1 MMGRW
6 AEGVDSPTRSMSAK
20 RTCVEICSDASDEDP
35 LARLMC
41 AAQGGD
47 PQAYSALLRA
57 IIPLV
62 RGYAL
67 RRCSFLG
74 HADID
79 DLVQEVLLSI
89 HAVRMTY
96 DPDRPF
102 KPWLFAIT
110 HHRVVDAVRRRALR
124 TANEVAAEDVPFDQ
138 VSDPA
143 SDEAPFGDSGAI
155 HQALRALPR
164 TQRTALELLKLK
176 EMSLKEAAAE
186 IGSTVGA
193 LKVSTHRAMVSLRRS
208 LIGAVDRAHGMSGGS
223 ESVSRW

>member
-1 MMGRW
+1 MMAGW
-6 AEGVDSPTRSMSAK
+6 ADRVDPPK
-20 RTCVEICSDASDEDP
+20 RAMPANRACAGICGNARDGDP

-47 PQAYSALLRA
+47 QAAYSDLLRA

-62 RGYAL
+62 RSYAV

-79 DLVQEVLLSI
+79 DLVQDVLLSI

-102 KPWLFAIT
+102 KPWLFAIA

-124 TANEVAAEDVPFDQ
+124 TANEVAAEDVPCGHIP
-138 VSDPA
+138 DPV

-155 HQALRALPR
+155 NQALRALPR

-208 LIGAVDRAHGMSGGS
+208 LIGAMD
-223 ESVSRW
+223 

>member
-1 MMGRW
+1 MMTGWVESGDLARH
-6 AEGVDSPTRSMSAK
+6 SMPGK
-20 RTCVEICSDASDEDP
+20 RACVETCGDARDGDP

-47 PQAYSALLRA
+47 QAAYSDLLRA

-62 RGYAL
+62 RSYAV

-79 DLVQEVLLSI
+79 DLVQDVLLSV
-89 HAVRMTY
+89 HAVRKTY
-96 DPDRPF
+96 DTDRPF
-102 KPWLFAIT
+102 KPWLFAIA
-110 HHRVVDAVRRRALR
+110 HHRVVDVLRRRALR
-124 TANEVAAEDVPFDQ
+124 TANEVAAEDIPC
-138 VSDPA
+138 SEIPDPA
-143 SDEAPFGDSGAI
+143 SNEAPFGDSGSI

-193 LKVSTHRAMVSLRRS
+193 LKVSTHRAMLSLRRS
-208 LIGAVDRAHGMSGGS
+208 LIGAMD
-223 ESVSRW
+223 

>member
-1 MMGRW
+1 MMIGWAGREDL
-6 AEGVDSPTRSMSAK
+6 ARRSTAAK
-20 RTCVEICSDASDEDP
+20 PVCVGTCGDARDGDP
-35 LARLMC
+35 LTRLMC

-47 PQAYSALLRA
+47 QAAYSDLLRA

-62 RGYAL
+62 RSYAV
-67 RRCSFLG
+67 RRCSFFG

-79 DLVQEVLLSI
+79 DLVQDVLLSV
-89 HAVRMTY
+89 HAVRTTY

-102 KPWLFAIT
+102 KPWLFAIA
-110 HHRVVDAVRRRALR
+110 HHRVVDAMRRRALR
-124 TANEVAAEDVPFDQ
+124 TANEVAADDVLFDQ
-138 VSDPA
+138 TPDPS

-155 HQALRALPR
+155 HQALRALPQ

-208 LIGAVDRAHGMSGGS
+208 LIGATD
-223 ESVSRW
+223 